1 MSSKYAKQSYC
12 GSYEKSNLA
21 FSWFNI
27 TMDKFSAVWLSHS
40 SISNF
45 KHCPRAYYLN
55 SIYKD
60 PITGH
65 KISLITPSMA
75 LGSAVHE
82 VLESLSILPTDKR
95 FEVSLIERF
104 QKVWQKVS
112 GQMGGFTDSLTE
124 ESYKKRGEDMLRR
137 VMAHPGP
144 LSEKAVKIKMDLPQY
159 WLSESDGLMLCG
171 KLDWLEYLPGQ
182 AVNETDD
189 AVHIIDF
196 KTGVG
201 EEAIDSLQLPIYY
214 LLAHNC
220 QTHEVKKASYWYI
233 ARDDMPI
240 EKKLP
245 DLDKSKEIII
255 KIGKEMKLA
264 RQLERFKCRDGEVG
278 CKHCLP
284 FEKILRGEST
294 FVGVG
299 GYNTD
304 LYVNFEND
312 SSPVSVIL

>member
-1 MSSKYAKQSYC
+1 
-12 GSYEKSNLA
+12 
-21 FSWFNI
+21 
-27 TMDKFSAVWLSHS
+27 MDKFSAVWLSHS

-55 SIYKD
+55 SIYRD
-60 PITGH
+60 PITTH
-65 KISLITPSMA
+65 KISLISPSMA

-82 VLESLSILPTDKR
+82 VLESLSVLPTDKR
-95 FEVSLIERF
+95 FEISLIERF

-112 GQMGGFTDSLTE
+112 GQMGGFSDLDTE
-124 ESYKKRGEDMLRR
+124 NSYKQRGEDMLRR

-144 LSEKAVKIKMDLPQY
+144 LAEKAVKIKMDLPQY
-159 WLSESDGLMLCG
+159 WLSEDDGLMLCG
-171 KLDWLEYLPGQ
+171 KLDWLEYNQ
-182 AVNETDD
+182 SDDSVN
-189 AVHIIDF
+189 ILDF
-196 KTGVG
+196 KTGLG
-201 EEAIDSLQLPIYY
+201 EESVDSLQLPIYY

-220 QTHEVKKASYWYI
+220 QTRKVKKASYWYI
-233 ARDDMPI
+233 SRDDMPV

-245 DLDKSKEIII
+245 DLDKSKEIVL

-264 RQLERFKCRDGEVG
+264 RQLERFKCPEGESG

-299 GYNTD
+299 DYNTD
-304 LYVNFEND
+304 LYANFE
-312 SSPVSVIL
+312 SASAPVSEIL